1 MRAGRPSSC
10 RKPATTTLPSETT
23 SSPAETEE
31 AGRRVGERLRRG
43 DVVLLTGALGA
54 GKTTFVRGVA
64 HGTGSESPVASP
76 TFQLV
81 RVYPGRL
88 QLAHIDL
95 YRVESNSEL
104 RDLGLGLPIGLRV
117 PLIPLPTLELQA
129 ARSDEPVTAV
139 ADAGRGRFYYQVPG
153 GEPAL
158 GEASDIP
165 TTYPVVGRVANR
177 EAVLIAAGHRF
188 KPEKELRRLVEAAAR
203 MLETASEV
211 PYGSLEISYMQS
223 LSPKA

>member
-1 MRAGRPSSC
+1 MI
-10 RKPATTTLPSETT
+10 LVIDT
-23 SSPAETEE
+23 SSPSISVVGTIDQSQVSETISP
-31 AGRRVGERLRRG
+31 GRGLDLDYLKGLIQTAPITKIAVASGPGSFTGLRVG
-43 DVVLLTGALGA
+43 VS
-54 GKTTFVRGVA
+54 F
-64 HGTGSESPVASP
+64 
-76 TFQLV
+76 
-81 RVYPGRL
+81 
-88 QLAHIDL
+88 
-95 YRVESNSEL
+95 
-104 RDLGLGLPIGLRV
+104 GLGLAIGLRV
-117 PLIPLPTLELQA
+117 PIVPLPTLELQA

-177 EAVLIAAGHRF
+177 EAALIAAGHRF

>member
-1 MRAGRPSSC
+1 MRAGRPSIC

-104 RDLGLGLPIGLRV
+104 RDLGLEELAEQGAVVVEWGDRIEVDGAA
-117 PLIPLPTLELQA
+117 LIQIEHL
-129 ARSDEPVTAV
+129 
-139 ADAGRGRFYYQVPG
+139 G
-153 GEPAL
+153 G
-158 GEASDIP
+158 D
-165 TTYPVVGRVANR
+165 
-177 EAVLIAAGHRF
+177 
-188 KPEKELRRLVEAAAR
+188 RRLIR
-203 MLETASEV
+203 TMRD
-211 PYGSLEISYMQS
+211 
-223 LSPKA
+223 LSH